1 MAEILRKIIDTDSF
15 YAVWKI
21 TESVEELLSLISL
34 REDEE
39 KLYGSFVAE
48 IRQKQWLAYRILIRN
63 LLKPAEFP
71 VDYDPLGK
79 PFLAGSD
86 YHISVTHTE
95 DLAGVIISKKGKVG
109 IDLEMIKPRIAKV
122 KEKFLNSD
130 ELAQIKQGRE
140 LEQMTLVWSAKE
152 ALYKFYGKRQ
162 LDFRDNIFVEVP
174 DFAGMRFEGKIV
186 FEGHEEKYLLYSE
199 MIGNCVLVYV
209 VE

>member
-1 MAEILRKIIDTDSF
+1 MAEILRKIIGEDSF

-21 TESVEELLSLISL
+21 TESTEELLSMISL
-34 REDEE
+34 RDDEVE
-39 KLYGSFVAE
+39 LYGSFVAE
-48 IRQKQWLAYRILIRN
+48 VRKKQWLAYRILVRN

-71 VDYDPLGK
+71 VEYDQFGK

-95 DLAGVIISKKGKVG
+95 DLAGVIISKRGKTG

-122 KEKFLNSD
+122 KEKFMNTG
-130 ELAQIKQGRE
+130 ELVQIRQGRE
-140 LEQMTLVWSAKE
+140 LEQMTLVWCAKE

-162 LDFRDNIFVEVP
+162 LDFRDHIIMEVP
-174 DFAGMRFEGKIV
+174 AFAGLTFEGEIRFEGKQ
-186 FEGHEEKYLLYSE
+186 EKHRLYSG

-209 VE
+209 LE